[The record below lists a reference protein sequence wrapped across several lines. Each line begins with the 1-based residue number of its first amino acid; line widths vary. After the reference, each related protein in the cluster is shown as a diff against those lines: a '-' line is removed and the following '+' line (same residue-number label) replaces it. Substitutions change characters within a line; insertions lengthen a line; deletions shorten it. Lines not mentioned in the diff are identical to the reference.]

1 MESHWEHVKVD
12 GETMGLYV
20 SRPDGEGPFP
30 AIVVGQHRDGVDEFV
45 QEMTRRL
52 AKVGYVAVAPVLYH
66 RDAPDCRDD
75 GPTRAAR
82 LRDGTVIKD
91 VNGTVDFLKALPS
104 VHAGKIGIVGFC
116 QGGRVAYLMVT
127 VNPSFRACVAY
138 YGGGLFTA
146 WGEGPSPFERT
157 HEMVCPILGHFGK
170 EDVNPTPEDVQK
182 LDAELNRLG
191 KVHEFHS
198 YEGAGHAFMNFSEA
212 SYRAEADQ
220 SSWPRTLGFLQRY
233 L

>member
-104 VHAGKIGIVGFC
+104 VHAGKIGILGFC
-116 QGGRVAYLMVT
+116 QGGGWL
-127 VNPSFRACVAY
+127 
-138 YGGGLFTA
+138 
-146 WGEGPSPFERT
+146 
-157 HEMVCPILGHFGK
+157 I
-170 EDVNPTPEDVQK
+170 
-182 LDAELNRLG
+182 
-191 KVHEFHS
+191 
-198 YEGAGHAFMNFSEA
+198 
-212 SYRAEADQ
+212 
-220 SSWPRTLGFLQRY
+220 
-233 L
+233 